1 MNWSESFIAI
11 AAPLLMDNVD
21 TDQIIPS
28 REMKTISKKGLKKGL
43 FANWQYNYLDG
54 RQIGKNED
62 FILNKKAFEDTKILV
77 SGKNF
82 GCGSSREHA
91 VWALKDFGINVI
103 VAKSFGRIFK
113 NNCARNQL
121 LTIELADEYIDH
133 IGDLLVR
140 GESYNK
146 ITIDLK
152 KQTLITSENKIINYE
167 VDPYLL
173 GMLLKNQ
180 DFIDRSLSYEDSI
193 DEFVRKDKK
202 IRPWAYL

>member
-1 MNWSESFIAI
+1 M
-11 AAPLLMDNVD
+11 V
-21 TDQIIPS
+21 
-28 REMKTISKKGLKKGL
+28 
-43 FANWQYNYLDG
+43 
-54 RQIGKNED
+54 
-62 FILNKKAFEDTKILV
+62 
-77 SGKNF
+77 
-82 GCGSSREHA
+82 
-91 VWALKDFGINVI
+91 

-140 GESYNK
+140 GEIHNK

-152 KQTLITSENKIINYE
+152 KQTLTTPENKIINYE